1 MACLDLACRDLN
13 IPLPNDDNV
22 NWYELLDTTKDE
34 IECTQLWIIRT
45 YRAINSDTFKLTQNL
60 LTKSSLRD
68 YLSS

>member
-13 IPLPNDDNV
+13 IPLPEDDNV

>member
-13 IPLPNDDNV
+13 IPLPDDDNV

>member
-1 MACLDLACRDLN
+1 MACLELACRDLN
-13 IPLPNDDNV
+13 IPLPEDDNV